1 MSCSKDY
8 ESGHTQIQCIRC
20 EGTARN
26 CRSCNGS
33 GYIAVRECPMKYVG
47 NKMIE
52 AANLA
57 TFCKSGVFPVA
68 GGLLDQAAWF
78 VAFVQKLKAETSK
91 IEAEQLKRAKRG

>member
-1 MSCSKDY
+1 
-8 ESGHTQIQCIRC
+8 
-20 EGTARN
+20 
-26 CRSCNGS
+26 
-33 GYIAVRECPMKYVG
+33 MKYVG

-57 TFCKSGVFPVA
+57 TFCKNGVFPVA